1 MACGCQGQQPKQEE
15 PRFEVK
21 LPDGQTMTVEGE
33 HAAKVAVT
41 KAGGGTYS
49 RI

>member
-1 MACGCQGQQPKQEE
+1 MACGCQGDKPKEPE

-21 LPDGQTMTVEGE
+21 LPSGRREVVEGE

-41 KAGGGTYS
+41 RAGGGTYS
-49 RI
+49 RL